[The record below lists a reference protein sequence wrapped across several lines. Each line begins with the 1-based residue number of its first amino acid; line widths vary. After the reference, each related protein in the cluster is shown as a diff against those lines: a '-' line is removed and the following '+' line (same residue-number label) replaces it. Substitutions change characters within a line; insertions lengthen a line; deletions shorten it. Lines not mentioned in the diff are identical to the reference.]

1 MLVRLKDIL
10 NVVQD
15 DFVCVLDGKH
25 ADVCNT
31 EYLNYIVKAITA
43 RNGMIEIELE
53 PWKSPR
59 PSDDADW
66 YRERVAQLGTEP
78 GFF

>member
-1 MLVRLKDIL
+1 MLVCLKDIL
-10 NVVQD
+10 NIVPD
-15 DFVCVLDGKH
+15 DFICLLDGKR
-25 ADVCNT
+25 VNICKT
-31 EYLNYIVKAITA
+31 EYSNYIVKVITA

-66 YRERVAQLGTEP
+66 YRERTAQLGIEP